1 MTISAGDFWFIR
13 DLVRQRAAIV
23 VEDGKEYL
31 VESRLSTLARDEGF
45 GSLDELIGQL
55 RDGPPNGLH
64 RKAVEAMATNETTFF
79 RDMYS
84 FEALRDTILPEL
96 ISRKAPRRQ
105 LSIWC
110 AGCSSGQEPYTIAM
124 LIREHFPALAGW
136 EVRLLATDLSVE
148 VLGQAR
154 RGSYSQLEVN
164 RGLPASYLVKY
175 FTKQDLRWQLSP
187 EIRRMVEF
195 RELNLL
201 DSWSGLPNMDLIF
214 VRNVLIYFDVSTKK
228 SILARIRGLLEP
240 EGHLFLGGAETTLH
254 LDDAYERVLLGR
266 AATYRLRR
274 PLEG

>member
-1 MTISAGDFWFIR
+1 MTISPGDFGFIR

-23 VEDGKEYL
+23 VEEGKEYL

-55 RDGPPNGLH
+55 RGGPPNSLH
-64 RKAVEAMATNETTFF
+64 RKAVEAMTTNETTFF
-79 RDMYS
+79 RDVHP
-84 FEALRDTILPEL
+84 FEALRATILPDL
-96 ISRKAPRRQ
+96 ISRKASRRQ

-187 EIRRMVEF
+187 EIRGMVEF

-201 DSWSGLPNMDLIF
+201 DSWSGLPNMDLVF
-214 VRNVLIYFDVSTKK
+214 VRNVLIYFDVNTKK

-274 PLEG
+274 PLEA